1 MIVIGLTGS
10 IGMGKTTAAGMLRR
24 MGVPVHDSD
33 RAVRT
38 LLGRDR
44 EVISAVAA
52 SFPEAVRDG
61 VVDRAALGRKVFLD
75 PEALGRLEAILHPRV
90 RAQSDEFLRR
100 AALAGAPVAVLD
112 VPLLLE
118 TGGDRRCDLVAVVS
132 APAFVQRQRVLSRP
146 GMTAELLAAILD
158 RQMPDREKRRRAD
171 IVVPTGLGRA
181 VTWRALRRMVDSAR
195 KTNERER

>member
-10 IGMGKTTAAGMLRR
+10 IGMGKTTAARMLRR
-24 MGVPVHDSD
+24 MGAPVHDSD

-38 LLGRDR
+38 LLERDR
-44 EVISAVAA
+44 EAISAVTAT
-52 SFPEAVRDG
+52 FPEAVRDG
-61 VVDRAALGRKVFLD
+61 VVDRVALGRKVFVD
-75 PEALGRLEAILHPRV
+75 AEALGRLEAILHPRV

-132 APAFVQRQRVLSRP
+132 APSFVQRQRVLSRP

-181 VTWRALRRMVDSAR
+181 MTWRALRRIVDSAR

>member
-1 MIVIGLTGS
+1 MVIIGLTGS
-10 IGMGKTTAAGMLRR
+10 IGMGKTTAARMLRR

-38 LLGRDR
+38 LLERDR

-52 SFPEAVRDG
+52 LFPDAVRDS
-61 VVDRAALGRKVFLD
+61 VVDRAALGRKVFAD
-75 PEALGRLEAILHPRV
+75 PEALERLEAILHPRV
-90 RAQSDEFLRR
+90 RARSDEFLRR

-118 TGGDRRCDLVAVVS
+118 TGGDRRCGLVAVVS
-132 APAFVQRQRVLSRP
+132 APAFVQRQRVLGRP

-195 KTNERER
+195 KTDERGR

>member
-1 MIVIGLTGS
+1 MVVIGLTGS
-10 IGMGKTTAAGMLRR
+10 IGMGKTTAARMLRR

-33 RAVRT
+33 RAVRA
-38 LLGRDR
+38 LLEGDG

-61 VVDRAALGRKVFLD
+61 IVDRAALGRKVFAD
-75 PEALGRLEAILHPRV
+75 AHALGRLEAILHPRV
-90 RAQSDEFLRR
+90 RARSDAFLSR
-100 AALAGAPVAVLD
+100 AALAGAWVAVLD

-132 APAFVQRQRVLSRP
+132 APLFVQRQRVLSRP
-146 GMTAELLAAILD
+146 GMTAELLDAILD

-171 IVVPTGLGRA
+171 IVIPTGLGRA

-195 KTNERER
+195 KTDERGR